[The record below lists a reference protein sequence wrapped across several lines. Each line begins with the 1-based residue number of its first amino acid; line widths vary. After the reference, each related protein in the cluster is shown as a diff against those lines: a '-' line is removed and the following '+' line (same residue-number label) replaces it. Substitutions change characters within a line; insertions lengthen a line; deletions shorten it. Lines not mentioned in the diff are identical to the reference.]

1 MKKLAQILTIVFVTV
16 SMYSCYDFPIM
27 VTGTGPVISQ
37 EFDLPSFDAI
47 ASETVIDIEVVQGDS
62 QKVVAEGNENMMN
75 FIELNVINNKL
86 HVDLVNGSYSN
97 FKLKVYITVPTL
109 QEVELESTGD
119 IDIEGFN
126 GLRSLKLKSTSTGK
140 IKTDGTFDIAGD
152 LDLVCSSTGSIN
164 VNANCKNIEARMS
177 STGSINIEGNCVTQ
191 DVTISGTGSYNAF
204 DLLSEECIVETNS
217 VGDARVN
224 VSEELDVTISSIGN
238 VYYKGNPRV
247 SIHDS
252 SIGDL
257 IHSN

>member
-1 MKKLAQILTIVFVTV
+1 MKKLAQILTIVVLTV

-27 VTGTGPVISQ
+27 VAGTGPIISQ

-47 ASETVIDIEVVQGDS
+47 ADETVIDIEIVQGDS

-75 FIELNVINNKL
+75 FIELNVINDKL
-86 HVDLVNGSYSN
+86 HVDLANGSYSH

-119 IDIEGFN
+119 INIEGFKE
-126 GLRSLKLKSTSTGK
+126 LKSLKLKSTSTGK
-140 IKTDGTFDIAGD
+140 ITTDGTFDIDGD
-152 LDLVCSSTGSIN
+152 LDLVSSSTGSIN
-164 VNANCKNIEARMS
+164 LAVNCKNIEARLS
-177 STGSINIEGNCVTQ
+177 STGSINIEGNCVNQ
-191 DVTISGTGSYNAF
+191 DVTISGTGDYNAF
-204 DLLSEECIVETNS
+204 DLFSEECVVETNS
-217 VGDARVN
+217 VGDAKVN
-224 VSEELDVTISSIGN
+224 VSEELDVTISSVGN

-247 SIHDS
+247 SVHDS